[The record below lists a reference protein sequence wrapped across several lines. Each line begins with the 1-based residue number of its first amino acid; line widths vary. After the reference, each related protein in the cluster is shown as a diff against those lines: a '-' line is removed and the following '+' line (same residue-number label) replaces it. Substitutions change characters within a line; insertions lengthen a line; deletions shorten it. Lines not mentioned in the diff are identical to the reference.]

1 MGTERKADT
10 FKSAVFGCFCFI
22 FQRTFLYVNLFYYF
36 YFLGGGVMRTNMSVG
51 TGFPET
57 KLRVML
63 NTRFY
68 ILFVKLLNKS
78 EGWRQG

>member
-1 MGTERKADT
+1 
-10 FKSAVFGCFCFI
+10 
-22 FQRTFLYVNLFYYF
+22 
-36 YFLGGGVMRTNMSVG
+36 MRTNMSVG

-57 KLRVML
+57 KLRVRL